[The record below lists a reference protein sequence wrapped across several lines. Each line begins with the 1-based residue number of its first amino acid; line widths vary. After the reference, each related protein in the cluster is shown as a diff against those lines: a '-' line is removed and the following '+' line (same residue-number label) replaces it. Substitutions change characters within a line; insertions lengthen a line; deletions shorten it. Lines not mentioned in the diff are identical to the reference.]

1 MKKFLDN
8 ILSESKKHIP
18 YGKVAS
24 YIPELAKV
32 DKNELGIC
40 LITNDGE
47 RICSGD
53 ADKPF
58 TMQSIVKPLIL
69 LLALMDNGMECI
81 RNNVGV
87 EATGKPFD
95 AFNYSDQALNSENIN
110 PMINAGAITLCT
122 LIKGENYDE

>member
-1 MKKFLDN
+1 MKEILDN

-81 RNNVGV
+81 CNNVGV
-87 EATGKPFD
+87 SFFLFTRSGFCASSGIYQVLPISF
-95 AFNYSDQALNSENIN
+95 AS
-110 PMINAGAITLCT
+110 AILPWAQ
-122 LIKGENYDE
+122 